1 MTTNS
6 DHLRTRERATAA
18 PRDLASPSAEP
29 RRGVAGGNRNSDHR
43 ATVRRRRRK
52 KAIKHGFAIATLS
65 LWSIFALAPIAWI
78 FMMSLKTPGDIV
90 VYPPKFVFTP
100 TLDNYAEVFSGPE
113 FMTPFVNSLI
123 VTIGAL
129 LLTLVIGLPTAYA
142 LARFKFK
149 GGENIAFGILSLRF
163 APELLIILPLY
174 LLYQQV
180 GLYDNYLGLIL
191 AYQLVTLPMLVWML
205 RSFIEDL
212 PIELEEAV
220 AVDGG
225 TRWTAFRHVL
235 FRLIAPGLG
244 ASLML
249 SFIWAWNSYTLPLV
263 LSGRNTQ
270 VITTGIQQYISF
282 QSIDWGPMAA
292 ATVVSLIPGILFA
305 LFALRW
311 IVGGL
316 TAGTVK
322 G

>member
-1 MTTNS
+1 MSSSIDQASAGRASSRGTTGPPS
-6 DHLRTRERATAA
+6 LDTSHEAA
-18 PRDLASPSAEP
+18 
-29 RRGVAGGNRNSDHR
+29 
-43 ATVRRRRRK
+43 VRRRRRK
-52 KAIKHGFAIATLS
+52 KMSKHAVVIAILS
-65 LWSIFALAPIAWI
+65 LWTAFALAPIVWI
-78 FMMSLKTPGDIV
+78 FMMSLKVPADIV
-90 VYPPKFVFTP
+90 TYPPKFSFTP
-100 TLDNYAEVFSGPE
+100 TMENYATIFSGSQ

-123 VTIGAL
+123 VTVGSL
-129 LLTLVIGLPTAYA
+129 VVTLIIGLPTAYA
-142 LARFKFK
+142 LARFSFR
-149 GGENIAFGILSLRF
+149 GRENIAFGILSLRF

-174 LLYQQV
+174 LIFQKA
-180 GLYDNYLGLIL
+180 GLYDSYVGLII
-191 AYQLVTLPMLVWML
+191 AYQIVTLPMLVWML

-212 PIELEEAV
+212 PIELEESV

-225 TRWTAFRHVL
+225 TRWTAFRYVL

-270 VITTGIQQYISF
+270 VITTAIQQYISY
-282 QSIDWGPMAA
+282 QSIAWGPMAA
-292 ATVVSLIPGILFA
+292 ATVISMLPGILFA
-305 LFALRW
+305 IFSLRW

>member
-1 MTTNS
+1 MSSTFVRTTTPQTVSLSN
-6 DHLRTRERATAA
+6 
-18 PRDLASPSAEP
+18 RDS
-29 RRGVAGGNRNSDHR
+29 
-43 ATVRRRRRK
+43 RRRRYRIK
-52 KAIKHGFAIATLS
+52 KIKHGVVVTL
-65 LWSIFALAPIAWI
+65 LTAWTLFALAPIIWI
-78 FMMSLKTPGDIV
+78 LLMSLKTPEEIISN
-90 VYPPKFVFTP
+90 PPTFVFIP
-100 TLDNYAEVFSGPE
+100 TFENYAQVLSGPE
-113 FMTPFVNSLI
+113 FLTPFVNSLI
-123 VTIGAL
+123 VTLGSL
-129 LLTLVIGLPTAYA
+129 VLTLFIGLPTAYA
-142 LARFKFK
+142 LARFAFR
-149 GGENIAFGILSLRF
+149 GRETIAFSILSLRF

-174 LLYQQV
+174 LIFQRSNLN
-180 GLYDNYLGLIL
+180 DTYLGLIL

-212 PIELEEAV
+212 PVELEEAV

-263 LSGRNTQ
+263 LSGRDTQ

-292 ATVVSLIPGILFA
+292 ATMISLIPGILFA
-305 LFALRW
+305 LLSLRW
-311 IVGGL
+311 IVDGL

>member
-1 MTTNS
+1 M
-6 DHLRTRERATAA
+6 TAA
-18 PRDLASPSAEP
+18 LSPHKAI
-29 RRGVAGGNRNSDHR
+29 R
-43 ATVRRRRRK
+43 ARRRRRK
-52 KAIKHGFAIATLS
+52 TVRHVIVIALLTAWTLFAV
-65 LWSIFALAPIAWI
+65 APIVWI
-78 FMMSLKTPGDIV
+78 FLMSLKLPEDIIA
-90 VYPPKFVFTP
+90 YPPRFAFEP
-100 TLDNYAEVFSGPE
+100 TFANYVEVFSGAE
-113 FMTPFVNSLI
+113 FMTPFLNSLI
-123 VTIGAL
+123 VTLGAL
-129 LLTLVIGLPTAYA
+129 VLTLLIGLPTAYA
-142 LARFKFK
+142 LARFSFRGK
-149 GGENIAFGILSLRF
+149 ENIAFGILSLRF

-174 LLYQQV
+174 LMFQKV
-180 GLYDNYLGLIL
+180 GLTDNYLGLIL

-212 PIELEEAV
+212 PVELEEAV

-263 LSGRNTQ
+263 LSGRHTQ

-292 ATVVSLIPGILFA
+292 ATVVSMVPGILFA
-305 LFALRW
+305 VFALRW

>member
-1 MTTNS
+1 MTTLNEL
-6 DHLRTRERATAA
+6 DTRTLVSGR
-18 PRDLASPSAEP
+18 PGP
-29 RRGVAGGNRNSDHR
+29 VAGSRK
-43 ATVRRRRRK
+43 RRK
-52 KAIKHGFAIATLS
+52 RIAHTIVIVLLS
-65 LWSIFALAPIAWI
+65 AWSLFALAPIVWI
-78 FMMSLKTPGDIV
+78 LMMSLKRPEDIV
-90 VYPPKFVFTP
+90 VYPPKFFFLP
-100 TLDNYAEVFSGPE
+100 TIDNYITVLSGSE

-123 VTIGAL
+123 VTAGSL
-129 LLTLVIGLPTAYA
+129 VLTLLIGLPAAYA
-142 LARFKFK
+142 LARFQFK
-149 GGENIAFGILSLRF
+149 GRESIALGILSMRF

-174 LLYQQV
+174 LLFQKT
-180 GLYDNYLGLIL
+180 GLYDSYLGLIL

-212 PIELEEAV
+212 PVELEEAV

-225 TRWTAFRHVL
+225 NRWTAFRHVL

-263 LSGRNTQ
+263 LAGKNTQ
-270 VITTGIQQYISF
+270 VITTGIQQYISY

-292 ATVVSLIPGILFA
+292 ATVVSIIPGILFA
-305 LFALRW
+305 VFSLRW

>member
-1 MTTNS
+1 MTV
-6 DHLRTRERATAA
+6 ATK
-18 PRDLASPSAEP
+18 PVE
-29 RRGVAGGNRNSDHR
+29 AGTTALPHVIVVRN
-43 ATVRRRRRK
+43 RRRRK
-52 KAIKHGFAIATLS
+52 VVKHVVAITLLS
-65 LWSIFALAPIAWI
+65 AWTIFALAPIVWI
-78 FMMSLKTPGDIV
+78 LMMSLKTPADIISN
-90 VYPPKFVFTP
+90 PPTFFFAP
-100 TLDNYAEVFSGPE
+100 TLDNYIEIFTGSAFL
-113 FMTPFVNSLI
+113 TPFVNTLI
-123 VTIGAL
+123 VTLGAL

-142 LARFKFK
+142 LARFAFK
-149 GGENIAFGILSLRF
+149 GRESIAFSVLSMRF

-174 LLYQQV
+174 LLFQNIGFV
-180 GLYDNYLGLIL
+180 DNYLGLIL
-191 AYQLVTLPMLVWML
+191 AYQLVTLPMLIWML

-212 PIELEEAV
+212 PGELEEAV

-244 ASLML
+244 AALTL

-270 VITTGIQQYISF
+270 VITTAIQQYISY

-305 LFALRW
+305 IFSLRW

>member
-1 MTTNS
+1 MSSTVVEPAV
-6 DHLRTRERATAA
+6 RTQRNPPAPATSRRERSRKLRRAA
-18 PRDLASPSAEP
+18 
-29 RRGVAGGNRNSDHR
+29 
-43 ATVRRRRRK
+43 
-52 KAIKHGFAIATLS
+52 AIAVLTL
-65 LWSIFALAPIAWI
+65 WTVFALAPIVWI
-78 FMMSLKTPGDIV
+78 LMMSFKMPGDIV
-90 VYPPKFVFTP
+90 VYPPKFLFSP
-100 TLDNYAEVFSGPE
+100 TLDNYVKVLSGSA

-123 VTIGAL
+123 VTLGSL
-129 LLTLVIGLPTAYA
+129 VLTLLIGLPTAYA
-142 LARFKFK
+142 LARFKFR
-149 GGENIAFGILSLRF
+149 GRENIAFSILSLRF

-174 LLYQQV
+174 LIFQKI

-212 PIELEEAV
+212 PVELEEAV
-220 AVDGG
+220 AMDGG
-225 TRWTAFRHVL
+225 SRWTAFRHVL

-263 LSGRNTQ
+263 LSGKNTQ
-270 VITTGIQQYISF
+270 VVTTGIQQYIAY

-292 ATVVSLIPGILFA
+292 ATVVSMVPGILFA
-305 LFALRW
+305 LFSLRW

>member
-1 MTTNS
+1 MTALNELDT
-6 DHLRTRERATAA
+6 RTLVTGRPGPTAG
-18 PRDLASPSAEP
+18 P
-29 RRGVAGGNRNSDHR
+29 
-43 ATVRRRRRK
+43 RRRRK
-52 KAIKHGFAIATLS
+52 RVAHTVVVTLLSVWS
-65 LWSIFALAPIAWI
+65 LFALAPIVWI
-78 FMMSLKTPGDIV
+78 LMMSLKRPEDIV
-90 VYPPKFVFTP
+90 VYPPKFLFVP
-100 TLDNYAEVFSGPE
+100 TIDNYITVLSGSE
-113 FMTPFVNSLI
+113 FMTPFLNSLI
-123 VTIGAL
+123 VTAGSLA
-129 LLTLVIGLPTAYA
+129 LTLLIGLPAAYA
-142 LARFKFK
+142 LARFQFR
-149 GGENIAFGILSLRF
+149 GRESIALGILSMRF

-174 LLYQQV
+174 LLFQKT
-180 GLYDNYLGLIL
+180 GLYDSYLGLIL

-212 PIELEEAV
+212 PVELEEAV

-225 TRWTAFRHVL
+225 NRWTAFRHVL

-263 LSGRNTQ
+263 LAGKNTQ
-270 VITTGIQQYISF
+270 VITTGIQQYISY

-292 ATVVSLIPGILFA
+292 ATVVSIIPGILFA
-305 LFALRW
+305 VFSLRW

>member
-1 MTTNS
+1 MTS
-6 DHLRTRERATAA
+6 IIDRA
-18 PRDLASPSAEP
+18 SSG
-29 RRGVAGGNRNSDHR
+29 RRPGARGNRSLGSDQA
-43 ATVRRRRRK
+43 ATKRRRK
-52 KAIKHGFAIATLS
+52 KNARHAAVIAVLS
-65 LWSIFALAPIAWI
+65 LWTIFALAPIVWI
-78 FMMSLKTPGDIV
+78 LMMSLKLPGDIV
-90 VYPPKFVFTP
+90 AYPPRFVFTP
-100 TLDNYAEVFSGPE
+100 TLENYAKIFSGPE
-113 FMTPFVNSLI
+113 FMTPFVNSVI
-123 VTIGAL
+123 VTIGSL
-129 LLTLVIGLPTAYA
+129 VVTLVIGLPSAYA
-142 LARFKFK
+142 LARFSFR
-149 GGENIAFGILSLRF
+149 GREQIAFGILSLRF

-174 LLYQQV
+174 LIFQKA
-180 GLYDNYLGLIL
+180 GLYDSYVGLII

-212 PIELEEAV
+212 PVELEEAV

-225 TRWTAFRHVL
+225 TRWTAFRYVL

-270 VITTGIQQYISF
+270 VITTGIQQYISY

-292 ATVVSLIPGILFA
+292 ATVISLLPGILMAIFS
-305 LFALRW
+305 LRW

>member
-1 MTTNS
+1 MSSTVVEPAVRTHRTPPTPATS
-6 DHLRTRERATAA
+6 RRERSRKLRRATAIVV
-18 PRDLASPSAEP
+18 L
-29 RRGVAGGNRNSDHR
+29 
-43 ATVRRRRRK
+43 T
-52 KAIKHGFAIATLS
+52 
-65 LWSIFALAPIAWI
+65 LWSVFALAPIAWI
-78 FMMSLKTPGDIV
+78 LMMSFKMPGDIV
-90 VYPPKFVFTP
+90 VYPPKFLFSP
-100 TLDNYAEVFSGPE
+100 TLDNYVNVLSGSA

-123 VTIGAL
+123 VTLGSL
-129 LLTLVIGLPTAYA
+129 VLTLLIGLPTAYA
-142 LARFKFK
+142 LARFKFR
-149 GGENIAFGILSLRF
+149 GRENIAFSILSLRF

-174 LLYQQV
+174 LIFQKI

-212 PIELEEAV
+212 PVELEEAV
-220 AVDGG
+220 AMDGG
-225 TRWTAFRHVL
+225 SRWTAFRHVL

-263 LSGRNTQ
+263 LSGKNTQ
-270 VITTGIQQYISF
+270 VVTTGIQQYIAY

-292 ATVVSLIPGILFA
+292 ATVVSMVPGILFA
-305 LFALRW
+305 LFSLRW

>member
-1 MTTNS
+1 MSSTVVDS
-6 DHLRTRERATAA
+6 AARTQGVHVASGSSRRERSKRLRRAA
-18 PRDLASPSAEP
+18 A
-29 RRGVAGGNRNSDHR
+29 VAVLTIW
-43 ATVRRRRRK
+43 TV
-52 KAIKHGFAIATLS
+52 
-65 LWSIFALAPIAWI
+65 FALAPIVWI
-78 FMMSLKTPGDIV
+78 LMMSLKTPGDIV
-90 VYPPKFVFTP
+90 VYPPKFFFSP
-100 TLDNYAEVFSGPE
+100 TLDNYVKVLSGSA

-123 VTIGAL
+123 VTLGSL
-129 LLTLVIGLPTAYA
+129 VLTLLIGLPTAYA
-142 LARFKFK
+142 LARFKFR
-149 GGENIAFGILSLRF
+149 GRENIAFSILSLRF

-174 LLYQQV
+174 LIFQKI

-220 AVDGG
+220 AMDGG
-225 TRWTAFRHVL
+225 NRWTAFRHVL

-263 LSGRNTQ
+263 LSGKNTQ
-270 VITTGIQQYISF
+270 VITTGIQQYIAY

-292 ATVVSLIPGILFA
+292 ATVVSMVPGILFA
-305 LFALRW
+305 LFSLRW

>member
-1 MTTNS
+1 MSLRIDPATTV
-6 DHLRTRERATAA
+6 
-18 PRDLASPSAEP
+18 EP
-29 RRGVAGGNRNSDHR
+29 GRHR
-43 ATVRRRRRK
+43 AAAVEPSRPRPTSTGSGRGRGTAERRRRRK
-52 KAIKHGFAIATLS
+52 KVLKHGAAITALS
-65 LWSIFALAPIAWI
+65 VWSIFALAPIAWI
-78 FMMSLKTPGDIV
+78 VMMSLKLPADIV
-90 VYPPKFVFTP
+90 SYPPKFVFQP
-100 TLDNYAEVFSGPE
+100 TLANYVEILSGPE

-123 VTIGAL
+123 VTAGSL
-129 LLTLVIGLPTAYA
+129 VLTLVIGLPTAYA
-142 LARFKFK
+142 LARFKFR
-149 GGENIAFGILSLRF
+149 GRENIAFSILSLRF

-174 LLYQQV
+174 LIFQNA
-180 GLYDNYLGLIL
+180 GLYDSYLGLIL

-212 PIELEEAV
+212 PAELEEAV

-263 LSGRNTQ
+263 LSGKNTQ
-270 VITTGIQQYISF
+270 VITTGIQQYIAY

-305 LFALRW
+305 LFSLRW

>member
-1 MTTNS
+1 MSSTVVEPAV
-6 DHLRTRERATAA
+6 RTQRTPSAPATSRRERSRKLRRAA
-18 PRDLASPSAEP
+18 
-29 RRGVAGGNRNSDHR
+29 
-43 ATVRRRRRK
+43 
-52 KAIKHGFAIATLS
+52 AIAVLTL
-65 LWSIFALAPIAWI
+65 WTVFALAPIVWI
-78 FMMSLKTPGDIV
+78 LMMSFKMPGDIV
-90 VYPPKFVFTP
+90 VYPPKFLFSP
-100 TLDNYAEVFSGPE
+100 TLDNYVKVLSGSA

-123 VTIGAL
+123 VTLGSL
-129 LLTLVIGLPTAYA
+129 VLTLLIGLPTAYA
-142 LARFKFK
+142 LARFKFR
-149 GGENIAFGILSLRF
+149 GRENIAFSILSLRF

-174 LLYQQV
+174 LIFQKI

-212 PIELEEAV
+212 PVELEEAV
-220 AVDGG
+220 AMDGG
-225 TRWTAFRHVL
+225 SRWTAFRHVL

-263 LSGRNTQ
+263 LSGKNTQ
-270 VITTGIQQYISF
+270 VVTTGIQQYIAY

-292 ATVVSLIPGILFA
+292 ATVVSMVPGILFA
-305 LFALRW
+305 LFSLRW